1 MRRPSWITKATL
13 LITGSATDPARVYKR
28 LREDDPVCWIPHFE
42 AWLISRH
49 EDVQAML
56 SHPHLTTD
64 PRAYERHIPSSLP
77 GAERWL
83 HAMPFRSSRS
93 DPQSIPRRLAM
104 GVLTPRAVER
114 SEARIREVVARFAD
128 PLRARTGVVD
138 LMAEFATPVSATTIG
153 RMLDVPAKDEDE
165 ARFISLAR
173 SATRGIR
180 PFLTQEKRIKSEEA
194 AIELSEYVLE
204 LVEERRR
211 TPADDM
217 ISDLL
222 RASGASSSAEV
233 DDVVRIVT
241 ALVSA
246 GTGTTGVACARAL
259 RTLLLHPRELDLLRG
274 DRSLLPVATE
284 ELLRYDSGLALV
296 PRYALEDIELR
307 GSLLKKG
314 QLVALSLFAAN
325 RDPAVFED
333 PDRVNLT
340 RDCRQ
345 ALSFGH
351 GPHYCTGT
359 SVARTQLHVMLD
371 TALDLLPPRA
381 RLLEEQVRWSAR
393 GLMGQIKSLPVDFS
407 A

>member
-13 LITGSATDPARVYKR
+13 LITGSAKDPARVFKR

-42 AWLISRH
+42 AWVISRH
-49 EDVQAML
+49 EDVQAIL
-56 SHPHLTTD
+56 SDARLTTD
-64 PRAYERHIPSSLP
+64 PRAYERHVPSKIEGS
-77 GAERWL
+77 ERWL

-93 DPQSIPRRLAM
+93 DPQSVPRRLAM

-114 SEARIREVVARFAD
+114 TELRIREVVERFAA
-128 PLRARTGVVD
+128 PLRGRNGVVD
-138 LMAEFATPVSATTIG
+138 LMSEFSTPVSATAIG
-153 RMLDVPAKDEDE
+153 RILGVPAKDADE
-165 ARFISLAR
+165 ERFGRLAK

-180 PFLTQEKRIKSEEA
+180 PLLSEEKRNKSESA
-194 AIELSEYVLE
+194 AVEMSEYVLQ
-204 LVEERRR
+204 LVEERRHS
-211 TPADDM
+211 PADDM

-222 RASGASSSAEV
+222 QASGASTSDEI
-233 DDVVRIVT
+233 DDVVRIVS

-259 RTLLLHPRELDLLRG
+259 RTLLLHPHELELLRG
-274 DRSLLPVATE
+274 DRSRIAGAVD

-296 PRYALEDIELR
+296 PRYVLEDIGLR
-307 GSLLKKG
+307 GTIMKKG
-314 QLVALSLFAAN
+314 QLVVLSLFAAN

-333 PDRVNLT
+333 PDRLDLG

-359 SVARTQLHVMLD
+359 SVARIQLRVMLES
-371 TALDLLPPRA
+371 ALDLLPPNA
-381 RLLEEQVRWSAR
+381 RLLEDQIRWSAR
-393 GLMGQIKSLPVDFS
+393 GLMGQIKTLPVDFGG
-407 A
+407 